1 MRWALLLLAVTACGG
16 NSVTV
21 AMLQQ
26 NNSGQDGTATLTET
40 ADGVR
45 VRVVVKRSSVEGSQT
60 SHVHDGRCDNVGGI
74 TAGLAPIS
82 DKTEAPELDGDQI
95 VFENVLTA
103 RKLSDLRDGNHVIN
117 VHDARDNSLY
127 VSCGEID

>member
-1 MRWALLLLAVTACGG
+1 MRWALLLFAATACGG
-16 NSVTV
+16 NSVTI

-26 NNSGQDGTATLTET
+26 NNSGQDGKATLTET
-40 ADGVR
+40 AGGVR

-60 SHVHDGRCDNVGGI
+60 SHVHDGRCDNVGAI
-74 TAGLAPIS
+74 TAGLRPIS
-82 DKTEAPELDGDQI
+82 EKDGDVRLEGDQI
-95 VFENVLTA
+95 VFQNDLTG